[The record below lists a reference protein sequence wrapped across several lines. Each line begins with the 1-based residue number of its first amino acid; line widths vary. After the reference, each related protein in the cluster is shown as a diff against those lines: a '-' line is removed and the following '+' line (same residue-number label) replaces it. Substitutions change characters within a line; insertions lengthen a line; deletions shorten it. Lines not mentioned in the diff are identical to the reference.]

1 MFSEQKKLPLSI
13 QSFEQLITEG
23 AVYVDKTR
31 HIYELLKPGFGA
43 YFLSRPRRFGKS
55 LLVSTLEAIFKNK
68 RELFKGFWIYDS
80 EYVWEEYPVIKFDMS
95 TVDKDTDEHLK
106 IGLEHAVRDN
116 AENYGINL
124 EEDTPAY
131 MFKSLILKLKEKY
144 RSQVVVLI
152 DEYDSAIIKHIS
164 NPVMARK
171 NIEILHDF
179 YSIVKAEGASLRFVV
194 LTGVSKF
201 AKTSIFSGLNN
212 LINISMQEKYS
223 PLLGLTQEELEIYFP
238 EYIKAVA
245 EKHSLTEKEV
255 REKIKFWYN
264 GYRFS
269 EAEVKVYNPFSTLS
283 LFEAKKFT
291 NYWFETGTP
300 TFLTELIKSHDPD
313 LQKFESEIR
322 LMQNSFN
329 SYEVDNLPL
338 FPILYDTGYLTIKDY
353 SVRNN
358 ITAYSLIYPNFEVKS
373 SLLDNLLVTYTDSK
387 KSETASN
394 MLLAV
399 EDAILA
405 NDLDKFF
412 SLLKSYFASIPYD
425 LIPKKKLNEK
435 YFQLIFYL
443 LMRVSSFRVNTE
455 DRTNLGRIDLVLESD
470 TSVYLFELKVNSSAQ
485 AALEQIKE
493 KKYYEK
499 YLNIQVAATDD
510 RAGTQKAQLK
520 EVLIIG
526 VNFSLE
532 ERNVTDW
539 VVESLG
545 L

>member
-1 MFSEQKKLPLSI
+1 
-13 QSFEQLITEG
+13 
-23 AVYVDKTR
+23 
-31 HIYELLKPGFGA
+31 
-43 YFLSRPRRFGKS
+43 
-55 LLVSTLEAIFKNK
+55 
-68 RELFKGFWIYDS
+68 
-80 EYVWEEYPVIKFDMS
+80 
-95 TVDKDTDEHLK
+95 
-106 IGLEHAVRDN
+106 
-116 AENYGINL
+116 
-124 EEDTPAY
+124 

-164 NPVMARK
+164 NPAMARK

-238 EYIKAVA
+238 EYITAVA

-387 KSETASN
+387 KSETA
-394 MLLAV
+394 
-399 EDAILA
+399 DTR
-405 NDLDKFF
+405 K
-412 SLLKSYFASIPYD
+412 
-425 LIPKKKLNEK
+425 LI
-435 YFQLIFYL
+435 
-443 LMRVSSFRVNTE
+443 
-455 DRTNLGRIDLVLESD
+455 
-470 TSVYLFELKVNSSAQ
+470 
-485 AALEQIKE
+485 
-493 KKYYEK
+493 
-499 YLNIQVAATDD
+499 
-510 RAGTQKAQLK
+510 
-520 EVLIIG
+520 
-526 VNFSLE
+526 
-532 ERNVTDW
+532 
-539 VVESLG
+539 
-545 L
+545 

>member
-1 MFSEQKKLPLSI
+1 MPSEQKKLPLSI

-23 AVYVDKTR
+23 AVYVDKTKY
-31 HIYELLKPGFGA
+31 IYELLKPGFGA

-106 IGLEHAVRDN
+106 TGLEHAVRDN

-164 NPVMARK
+164 NPAMARK

-179 YSIVKAEGASLRFVV
+179 YSIVKAEGASLRFVF

-223 PLLGLTQEELEIYFP
+223 PLLGLTQEELEVYFP

-338 FPILYDTGYLTIKDY
+338 YPILYDTGYLTIKDY

-394 MLLAV
+394 MVLAV

-425 LIPKKKLNEK
+425 LIPEKKLGEK

-470 TSVYLFELKVNSSAQ
+470 TSVYLFELKVNSSAKT
-485 AALEQIKE
+485 ALEQIKE

-499 YLNIQVAATDD
+499 YLNV
-510 RAGTQKAQLK
+510 QKEL
-520 EVLIIG
+520 LIIG

-539 VVESLG
+539 VVESIG